1 MANKESNSY
10 IFMYSTILVVV
21 AAAVLAV
28 AAVGLRPFQKKN
40 QEIEKMQQ
48 LLTAVGIENDVKNA
62 EELYKKYFVQELT
75 VNKKGEVL
83 STYENETLK
92 GEVKVRPFN
101 VELSKELAKGEEAML
116 PIFICNQEG
125 KTVYVV
131 PVHGKGLYD
140 AIWGNVAI
148 EEDLN
153 TVRGVLFD
161 HKGETPG
168 LGAEITNP
176 AFPAQ
181 FKGKK
186 IFENDQV
193 KLAVVKGQKT
203 DEEKQYQADAVTG
216 ATNTSN
222 GVSNMLRDC
231 LSNYIEYFKTLKT
244 K

>member
-62 EELYKKYFVQELT
+62 EELYKKYFVQELI

-222 GVSNMLRDC
+222 GVSNMLKDC
-231 LSNYIEYFKTLKT
+231 LSNYVEYFKTLKAE
-244 K
+244 

>member
-92 GEVKVRPFN
+92 GEVRPFN

-186 IFENDQV
+186 IFENDEV
-193 KLAVVKGQKT
+193 KLAVIKGQKT
-203 DEEKQYQADAVTG
+203 EEEKQYQADAVTG

-222 GVSNMLRDC
+222 GVSNMLKDC

>member
-28 AAVGLRPFQKKN
+28 AAVGLKPFQKKN

-48 LLTAVGIENDVKNA
+48 LLTSAGIENDVKNA
-62 EELYKKYFVQELT
+62 EELYKNCFVKELA
-75 VNKKGEVL
+75 VNKKGEVV
-83 STYENETLK
+83 SVYENGQQTE
-92 GEVKVRPFN
+92 GEERPFN
-101 VELSKELAKGEEAML
+101 IELSKELAKGEQAQF
-116 PIFICNQEG
+116 PIFVCKQEG
-125 KTVYVV
+125 KTIYVV

-140 AIWGNVAI
+140 AIWGNIAI

-153 TVRGVLFD
+153 TVAGALFD

-176 AFPAQ
+176 NFPAQ
-181 FKGKK
+181 FKGKQ
-186 IFENDQV
+186 IFENDEV
-193 KLAVVKGQKT
+193 KLAVVKGKKT
-203 DEEKQYQADAVTG
+203 AENFQVDAVTG

-222 GVSNMLRDC
+222 GVSNMLKDC
-231 LSNYIEYFKTLKT
+231 LSNYVEYFKTLKAE
-244 K
+244 

>member
-28 AAVGLRPFQKKN
+28 AAVGLKPFQKKN

-62 EELYKKYFVQELT
+62 EDLYKKYFVQELA
-75 VNKKGEVL
+75 VNKKGEVV
-83 STYENETLK
+83 STYENQTLK
-92 GEVKVRPFN
+92 GEERPFN
-101 VELSKELAKGEEAML
+101 IELSKQLAKGDEAML

-148 EEDLN
+148 ADDLN
-153 TVRGVLFD
+153 TIVGVLFD

-181 FKGKK
+181 FKDKK
-186 IFENDQV
+186 IFENDEV
-193 KLAVVKGQKT
+193 KLAVVKSGKKT
-203 DEEKQYQADAVTG
+203 NDTFEADAVTG

-222 GVSNMLRDC
+222 GVSNMLKDC
-231 LSNYIEYFKTLKT
+231 LSNYVEYFKTLKT

>member
-92 GEVKVRPFN
+92 GEVRPFN

-186 IFENDQV
+186 IFENDEV

-203 DEEKQYQADAVTG
+203 EEEKQYQADAVTG

-222 GVSNMLRDC
+222 GVSNMLKDC
-231 LSNYIEYFKTLKT
+231 LSNYVEYFKTLKT

>member
-28 AAVGLRPFQKKN
+28 AAVGLKPFQKKN

-62 EELYKKYFVQELT
+62 EDLYKKYFVQELA
-75 VNKKGEVL
+75 VNKKGEVV
-83 STYENETLK
+83 STYENQTLK
-92 GEVKVRPFN
+92 GEVRPFN
-101 VELSKELAKGEEAML
+101 IELSKELAKGDEAML

-148 EEDLN
+148 ADDLN
-153 TVRGVLFD
+153 TIVGVLFD

-186 IFENDQV
+186 IFENDEV
-193 KLAVVKGQKT
+193 KLAVVKSGKKT
-203 DEEKQYQADAVTG
+203 NDTFEADAVTG

-222 GVSNMLRDC
+222 GVSNMLKDC
-231 LSNYIEYFKTLKT
+231 LSNYVEYFKTLKT

>member
-28 AAVGLRPFQKKN
+28 AAVGLKPFQKKN

-62 EELYKKYFVQELT
+62 EDLYKKYFVQELA
-75 VNKKGEVL
+75 VNKKGEVV
-83 STYENETLK
+83 STYENQILK
-92 GEVKVRPFN
+92 GEVRPFN
-101 VELSKELAKGEEAML
+101 IELSKQLAKGDEAML
-116 PIFICNQEG
+116 PIFICNQDG

-148 EEDLN
+148 ADDLN
-153 TVRGVLFD
+153 TIVGVLFD

-186 IFENDQV
+186 IFENDEV
-193 KLAVVKGQKT
+193 KLAVVKSSKKT
-203 DEEKQYQADAVTG
+203 NDTFEADAVTG

-222 GVSNMLRDC
+222 GVSNMLKDC
-231 LSNYIEYFKTLKT
+231 LSNYVEYFKTLKT

>member
-40 QEIEKMQQ
+40 QEIEKKQQ

-62 EELYKKYFVQELT
+62 EELYKKYFVQELA
-75 VNKKGEVL
+75 VNKKGEVI

-92 GEVKVRPFN
+92 GEARPFN
-101 VELSKELAKGEEAML
+101 IELSKELAKGDEAML
-116 PIFICNQEG
+116 PIFVCNQDG

-148 EEDLN
+148 ADDLN
-153 TVRGVLFD
+153 TIVGVLFD

-181 FKGKK
+181 FKGKQ
-186 IFENDQV
+186 IFENDEV
-193 KLAVVKGQKT
+193 KLSVVKSSKKT
-203 DEEKQYQADAVTG
+203 NDTFEADAVTG

-222 GVSNMLRDC
+222 GVSNMLKDC
-231 LSNYIEYFKTLKT
+231 LSNYVEYFKTLKT

>member
-75 VNKKGEVL
+75 VNKKGKVL

-92 GEVKVRPFN
+92 GEVRPFN

-186 IFENDQV
+186 IFENDEV

-203 DEEKQYQADAVTG
+203 EEEKQYQADAVTG

-222 GVSNMLRDC
+222 GVSNMLKDC

>member
-28 AAVGLRPFQKKN
+28 AAVGLKPFQKKN

-62 EELYKKYFVQELT
+62 EDLYKKYFVQELA
-75 VNKKGEVL
+75 VNKKGEVV
-83 STYENETLK
+83 STYENQILK
-92 GEVKVRPFN
+92 GEERPFN
-101 VELSKELAKGEEAML
+101 IELSKQLAKGDEAML

-148 EEDLN
+148 ADDLN
-153 TVRGVLFD
+153 TIVGVLFD

-186 IFENDQV
+186 IFENDEV
-193 KLAVVKGQKT
+193 KLAVVKSSKKT
-203 DEEKQYQADAVTG
+203 NDTFEADAVTG

-222 GVSNMLRDC
+222 GVSNMLKDC
-231 LSNYIEYFKTLKT
+231 LSNYVEYFKTLKT

>member
-62 EELYKKYFVQELT
+62 EDLYKKYFVQELA

-92 GEVKVRPFN
+92 GEVRPFN
-101 VELSKELAKGEEAML
+101 VELSKELAKGDEAML
-116 PIFICNQEG
+116 PIFICNQDG

-148 EEDLN
+148 ADDLN
-153 TVRGVLFD
+153 TVVGVLFD

-186 IFENDQV
+186 IFENDEV
-193 KLAVVKGQKT
+193 KLAVVKSSKKT
-203 DEEKQYQADAVTG
+203 NDTFEADAVTG

-222 GVSNMLRDC
+222 GVSNMLKDC
-231 LSNYIEYFKTLKT
+231 LSNYVEYFKTLKT

>member
-92 GEVKVRPFN
+92 GEVRPFN

-148 EEDLN
+148 EEDLK

-186 IFENDQV
+186 IFENDEV

-203 DEEKQYQADAVTG
+203 EEEKPYQADAVTG

-222 GVSNMLRDC
+222 GVSNMLKDC

>member
-28 AAVGLRPFQKKN
+28 AAVGLKPFQKKN

-48 LLTAVGIENDVKNA
+48 LLTSAGIENDVKNA
-62 EELYKKYFVQELT
+62 EELYKNCFVKELA
-75 VNKKGEVL
+75 VNKKGEVV
-83 STYENETLK
+83 SVYENGQQTE
-92 GEVKVRPFN
+92 GEVRPFN
-101 VELSKELAKGEEAML
+101 IELSKELAKGEQAQF
-116 PIFICNQEG
+116 PIFVCKQEG
-125 KTVYVV
+125 KTIYVV

-140 AIWGNVAI
+140 AIWGNIAI

-153 TVRGVLFD
+153 TVAGALFD

-176 AFPAQ
+176 NFPAQ
-181 FKGKK
+181 FKGKQ
-186 IFENDQV
+186 IFENDEV
-193 KLAVVKGQKT
+193 KLAVVKGKKT
-203 DEEKQYQADAVTG
+203 AENFQVDAVTG

-222 GVSNMLRDC
+222 GVSNMLKDC
-231 LSNYIEYFKTLKT
+231 LSNYVEYFKTLKAE
-244 K
+244 

>member
-28 AAVGLRPFQKKN
+28 AAVGLKPFQKKN

-48 LLTAVGIENDVKNA
+48 LLTSAGIENDVKNA
-62 EELYKKYFVQELT
+62 EELYKNCFVKELA
-75 VNKKGEVL
+75 VNKKGEVV
-83 STYENETLK
+83 SVYENGQQTE
-92 GEVKVRPFN
+92 GEVRPFN
-101 VELSKELAKGEEAML
+101 IELSKELAKGEQAQF
-116 PIFICNQEG
+116 PIFVCKQEG
-125 KTVYVV
+125 KTIYVV

-140 AIWGNVAI
+140 AIWGNIAI

-153 TVRGVLFD
+153 TVAGALFD

-176 AFPAQ
+176 NFPAQ
-181 FKGKK
+181 FKGKQ
-186 IFENDQV
+186 IFENDEV
-193 KLAVVKGQKT
+193 KLAVVKGKKT
-203 DEEKQYQADAVTG
+203 AENFQVDAVTG

-222 GVSNMLRDC
+222 GVSNMLKDC
-231 LSNYIEYFKTLKT
+231 LSNYVEYFKTLKT
-244 K
+244 E

>member
-62 EELYKKYFVQELT
+62 EELYKKYFVQALT
-75 VNKKGEVL
+75 VDKKGEVL

-92 GEVKVRPFN
+92 GEVRPFN

-186 IFENDQV
+186 IFENDEV

-203 DEEKQYQADAVTG
+203 EEEKQYQADAVTG

-222 GVSNMLRDC
+222 GVSNMLKDC

>member
-92 GEVKVRPFN
+92 GEVRPFN

-186 IFENDQV
+186 IFENDEV

-203 DEEKQYQADAVTG
+203 EEEKQYQVDAVTG

-222 GVSNMLRDC
+222 GVSNMLKDC

>member
-28 AAVGLRPFQKKN
+28 AAVGLKPFQKKN

-92 GEVKVRPFN
+92 GEVRPFN
-101 VELSKELAKGEEAML
+101 VELSKELTKGEEAML

-186 IFENDQV
+186 IFENDEV

-203 DEEKQYQADAVTG
+203 EEKKQYQADAVTG

-222 GVSNMLRDC
+222 GVSNMLKDC

>member
-28 AAVGLRPFQKKN
+28 AAVGLKPFQKKN

-62 EELYKKYFVQELT
+62 EDLYKKYFVQELA
-75 VNKKGEVL
+75 VNKKGEVV
-83 STYENETLK
+83 STYENQTLT
-92 GEVKVRPFN
+92 GEVRPFN
-101 VELSKELAKGEEAML
+101 IELSKQLAKGDEAML

-148 EEDLN
+148 ADDLN
-153 TVRGVLFD
+153 TIVGVLFD

-186 IFENDQV
+186 IFENDEV
-193 KLAVVKGQKT
+193 KLAVVKSSKKT
-203 DEEKQYQADAVTG
+203 NDTFEADAVTG

-222 GVSNMLRDC
+222 GVSNMLKDC
-231 LSNYIEYFKTLKT
+231 LSNYVEYFKTLKT

>member
-62 EELYKKYFVQELT
+62 EELYKKYFVQELA
-75 VNKKGEVL
+75 VNKKGEVV
-83 STYENETLK
+83 STYENQTLK
-92 GEVKVRPFN
+92 GEVRPFN
-101 VELSKELAKGEEAML
+101 IELSKELAKGDEAML

-148 EEDLN
+148 ADDLN
-153 TVRGVLFD
+153 TIVGVLFD

-186 IFENDQV
+186 IFENDEV
-193 KLAVVKGQKT
+193 KLAVVKSSKKT
-203 DEEKQYQADAVTG
+203 NDTFEADAVTG

-222 GVSNMLRDC
+222 GVSNMLKDC
-231 LSNYIEYFKTLKT
+231 LSNYVEYFKTLKT

>member
-231 LSNYIEYFKTLKT
+231 ISNYIEYFKTLKT

>member
-92 GEVKVRPFN
+92 GEVRPFN
-101 VELSKELAKGEEAML
+101 VELSKELTKGEEAML

-186 IFENDQV
+186 IFENDEV

-203 DEEKQYQADAVTG
+203 EEEKQYQADAVTG

-222 GVSNMLRDC
+222 GVSNMLKDC

>member
-75 VNKKGEVL
+75 VNKKGEVI

-92 GEVKVRPFN
+92 GEVRPFN

-186 IFENDQV
+186 IFENDEV

-203 DEEKQYQADAVTG
+203 EEEKQYQADAVTG

-222 GVSNMLRDC
+222 GVSNMLKDC

>member
-1 MANKESNSY
+1 
-10 IFMYSTILVVV
+10 
-21 AAAVLAV
+21 LAV

-92 GEVKVRPFN
+92 GEVRPFN

-186 IFENDQV
+186 IFENDEV

-203 DEEKQYQADAVTG
+203 EEEKQYQADAVTG

-222 GVSNMLRDC
+222 GVSNMLKDC

>member
-62 EELYKKYFVQELT
+62 EELYKKYFVQELA
-75 VNKKGEVL
+75 VNKKGEIL

-92 GEVKVRPFN
+92 GEVRPFN

-186 IFENDQV
+186 IFENDEV

-203 DEEKQYQADAVTG
+203 EEEKQYQADAVTG

-222 GVSNMLRDC
+222 GVSNMLKDC
-231 LSNYIEYFKTLKT
+231 LSNYVEYFKTLKT

>member
-92 GEVKVRPFN
+92 GEVRLFN

-186 IFENDQV
+186 IFENDEV

-203 DEEKQYQADAVTG
+203 EEEKQYQADAVTG

-222 GVSNMLRDC
+222 GVSNMLKDC

>member
-28 AAVGLRPFQKKN
+28 AAVGLKPFQKKN

-48 LLTAVGIENDVKNA
+48 LLTSAGIENDVKNA
-62 EELYKKYFVQELT
+62 EELYKNCFVKELA
-75 VNKKGEVL
+75 VNKKGEVV
-83 STYENETLK
+83 SVYENGQQTEGK
-92 GEVKVRPFN
+92 ERPFN
-101 VELSKELAKGEEAML
+101 IELSKELAKGEQAQF
-116 PIFICNQEG
+116 PIFVCKQEG
-125 KTVYVV
+125 KTIYVV

-140 AIWGNVAI
+140 AIWGNIAI

-153 TVRGVLFD
+153 TVAGALFD

-176 AFPAQ
+176 NFPAQ
-181 FKGKK
+181 FKGKQ
-186 IFENDQV
+186 IFENDEV
-193 KLAVVKGQKT
+193 KLAVVKGKKT
-203 DEEKQYQADAVTG
+203 AENFQVDAVTG

-222 GVSNMLRDC
+222 GVSNMLKDC
-231 LSNYIEYFKTLKT
+231 LSNYVEYFKTLKAE
-244 K
+244 

>member
-28 AAVGLRPFQKKN
+28 AAVGLKPFQKKN

-48 LLTAVGIENDVKNA
+48 LLTSAGIENDVKNA
-62 EELYKKYFVQELT
+62 EELYKNCFVKELA
-75 VNKKGEVL
+75 VNKKGEVV
-83 STYENETLK
+83 SVYENGKQIE
-92 GEVKVRPFN
+92 GEVRPFDI
-101 VELSKELAKGEEAML
+101 ELSKELAKGEQAQF
-116 PIFICNQEG
+116 PIFVCKQEG
-125 KTVYVV
+125 KTIYVV

-140 AIWGNVAI
+140 AIWGNIAI

-153 TVRGVLFD
+153 TVAGALFD

-176 AFPAQ
+176 NFPAQ
-181 FKGKK
+181 FKGKQ
-186 IFENDQV
+186 IFENDEV
-193 KLAVVKGQKT
+193 KLAVVKGKKT
-203 DEEKQYQADAVTG
+203 AENFQVDAVTG

-222 GVSNMLRDC
+222 GVSNMLKDC
-231 LSNYIEYFKTLKT
+231 LSNYVEYFKTLKT
-244 K
+244 E

>member
-28 AAVGLRPFQKKN
+28 AAVGLKPFQKKN

-48 LLTAVGIENDVKNA
+48 LLTSAGIENDVKNA
-62 EELYKKYFVQELT
+62 EELYKNCFVKELA
-75 VNKKGEVL
+75 VNKKGEVV
-83 STYENETLK
+83 SVYENGKQIE
-92 GEVKVRPFN
+92 GEVRPFDI
-101 VELSKELAKGEEAML
+101 ELSKELAKGEQAQF
-116 PIFICNQEG
+116 PIFVCKQEG
-125 KTVYVV
+125 KTIYVV

-140 AIWGNVAI
+140 AIWGNIAI

-153 TVRGVLFD
+153 TVAGALFD

-176 AFPAQ
+176 NFPAK
-181 FKGKK
+181 FKGKQ
-186 IFENDQV
+186 IFENDEV
-193 KLAVVKGQKT
+193 KLAVVKGKKT
-203 DEEKQYQADAVTG
+203 AENFQVDAVTG

-222 GVSNMLRDC
+222 GVSNMLKDC
-231 LSNYIEYFKTLKT
+231 LSNYVEYFKTLKT
-244 K
+244 E

>member
-28 AAVGLRPFQKKN
+28 AAVGLKPFQKKN

-48 LLTAVGIENDVKNA
+48 LLTSAGIENDVKNA
-62 EELYKKYFVQELT
+62 EELYKNCFVKELA
-75 VNKKGEVL
+75 VNKKGEIV
-83 STYENETLK
+83 SVYENGKQIE
-92 GEVKVRPFN
+92 GEVRPFDI
-101 VELSKELAKGEEAML
+101 ELSKELAKGEQAQF
-116 PIFICNQEG
+116 PIFVCKQEG
-125 KTVYVV
+125 KTIYVV

-140 AIWGNVAI
+140 AIWGNIAI

-153 TVRGVLFD
+153 TVAGALFD

-176 AFPAQ
+176 NFPAK
-181 FKGKK
+181 FKGKQ
-186 IFENDQV
+186 IFENDEV
-193 KLAVVKGQKT
+193 KLAVVKGKKT
-203 DEEKQYQADAVTG
+203 AENFQVDAVTG

-222 GVSNMLRDC
+222 GVSNMLKDC
-231 LSNYIEYFKTLKT
+231 LSNYVEYFKTLKT
-244 K
+244 E

>member
-75 VNKKGEVL
+75 VNKKGDVL

-92 GEVKVRPFN
+92 GEVRPFN

-186 IFENDQV
+186 IFENDEV

-203 DEEKQYQADAVTG
+203 EEEKQYQADAVTG

-222 GVSNMLRDC
+222 GVSNMLKDC

>member
-62 EELYKKYFVQELT
+62 EELYKKYFVQELA
-75 VNKKGEVL
+75 VNKKGEIL

-92 GEVKVRPFN
+92 GEVRPFN

-186 IFENDQV
+186 IFENEEV

-203 DEEKQYQADAVTG
+203 EEEKQYQADAVTG

-222 GVSNMLRDC
+222 GVSNMLKDC
-231 LSNYIEYFKTLKT
+231 LSNYVEYFKTLKT

>member
-28 AAVGLRPFQKKN
+28 AAVGLKPFQKKN

-48 LLTAVGIENDVKNA
+48 LLTSAGIENDVKNA
-62 EELYKKYFVQELT
+62 EELYKNCFVKELA
-75 VNKKGEVL
+75 VNKKGEVV
-83 STYENETLK
+83 SVYENGKQIE
-92 GEVKVRPFN
+92 GEVRPFDI
-101 VELSKELAKGEEAML
+101 ELSKELAKGEQAQF
-116 PIFICNQEG
+116 PIFVCKQEG
-125 KTVYVV
+125 KTIYVV

-186 IFENDQV
+186 IFENDEV

-203 DEEKQYQADAVTG
+203 EEEKQYQADAVTG

-222 GVSNMLRDC
+222 GVSNMLKDC

>member
-10 IFMYSTILVVV
+10 IFMYSTIMVVV

-92 GEVKVRPFN
+92 GEVRPFN

-186 IFENDQV
+186 IFENDEV

-203 DEEKQYQADAVTG
+203 EEEKQYQADAVTG

-222 GVSNMLRDC
+222 GVSNMLKDC

>member
-28 AAVGLRPFQKKN
+28 AAVGLKPFQKKN

-62 EELYKKYFVQELT
+62 EDLYKKYFVQELA
-75 VNKKGEVL
+75 VNKKGEVV
-83 STYENETLK
+83 STYENQTLK
-92 GEVKVRPFN
+92 GEERPFN
-101 VELSKELAKGEEAML
+101 IELSKELAKGDEAML
-116 PIFICNQEG
+116 PIFICNQDG

-148 EEDLN
+148 ADDLN
-153 TVRGVLFD
+153 TIVGVLFD

-186 IFENDQV
+186 IFENDEV
-193 KLAVVKGQKT
+193 KLAVVKSSKKT
-203 DEEKQYQADAVTG
+203 NAAARIRRNPFIMDVYE
-216 ATNTSN
+216 SIRFSI
-222 GVSNMLRDC
+222 VS
-231 LSNYIEYFKTLKT
+231 IG
-244 K
+244 

>member
-92 GEVKVRPFN
+92 GEVRPFN
-101 VELSKELAKGEEAML
+101 VELSKELAKGEEANL

-186 IFENDQV
+186 IFENDEV

-203 DEEKQYQADAVTG
+203 EEEKQYQADAVTG

-222 GVSNMLRDC
+222 GVSNMLKDC